1 MGGFCCWVSRVSMA
15 APKLPKPTTVVQVP
29 AHEDGY
35 PLFAL
40 LTVPEEEK
48 MRGTR
53 PVVILVCHGCALW
66 FLPRLSPL
74 SRPERHPIDHIRLAW
89 HPCQSLGTMRSHP
102 HQLGDQGSGRGDHL
116 YQ

>member
-48 MRGTR
+48 MRGTS
-53 PVVILVCHGCALW
+53 PVVILAPATAVPCGFYLAYLLYLAQNGIPSHSIGVAPMPVARHHAKPPSPTGG
-66 FLPRLSPL
+66 PR
-74 SRPERHPIDHIRLAW
+74 IW
-89 HPCQSLGTMRSHP
+89 
-102 HQLGDQGSGRGDHL
+102 QG
-116 YQ
+116 